1 MEQLTLLKDLVVVL
15 GVAVFVVAVLHRA
28 GIPNIAGFIISG
40 IIVGPDI
47 LGLVGDVHDVELLAE
62 IGVALLLFGIGLE
75 ISLDKLKRLW
85 WPILRGGFLQVSLT
99 TGATLGICLLLGF
112 PPASALFVGFLV
124 SLSSTA
130 IVLRGLDERGE
141 IDAPHGRL
149 TLGILVFQDL
159 AVVPMMLL
167 IPFLAS
173 TGEGGNILFALFKS
187 LVIITA
193 VLVAARIVLPRALR
207 FIARTRQR
215 NLFVLTVLLICMGTA
230 WMISASGVSL
240 ALGAFLA
247 GIVVASSEY
256 RHQALA
262 DLIPFRDVFTSLFF
276 VSVGML
282 LNTSQVLEYI
292 PEVLMILGLI
302 LVGKFVLV
310 LATGL
315 MMRLPI
321 AISALAAVS
330 LTQVG
335 EFSIVLKRAAD
346 GTGLLPEPFGGNLLT
361 AAILSM
367 LITPFLYL
375 AAPKIA
381 AGVGRMK
388 TLMRFLD
395 VETADEA
402 EQDDRPLTDH
412 VIIGGYGFAGAEL
425 ARSLDECGV
434 PYLIG
439 ELNIDNVKKARSEG
453 RRAYFGDI
461 TSPEVLHKLGI
472 EKAREFVVVINDPT
486 ALEKAIRSARE
497 IAPDTYII
505 ARTRYLL
512 DTVPLLEAGANLVV
526 PAEREAAAE
535 VASTVLR
542 RYSVDSERLKAQ
554 LSRIRNISEEE
565 I

>member
-1 MEQLTLLKDLVVVL
+1 MEQLSLLKDLVVVL
-15 GVAVFVVAVLHRA
+15 GVAVFVVAVLYRA

-40 IIVGPDI
+40 IIVGPDV
-47 LGLVGDVHDVELLAE
+47 LGLIGDVHQVELLAE

-99 TGATLGICLLLGF
+99 TAAALGLCIAFGF
-112 PPASALFVGFLV
+112 PAATALFVGFLV

-193 VLVAARIVLPRALR
+193 VLVAARMVLPRALR

-282 LNTSQVLEYI
+282 LKTNQVIEYI
-292 PEVLMILGLI
+292 PDVLMILGLI
-302 LVGKFVLV
+302 LVGKFIIV

-315 MMRLPI
+315 IMRLPI

-335 EFSIVLKRAAD
+335 EFSLVLKRAAD
-346 GTGLLPEPFGGNLLT
+346 STGLLPEPFGGNLLT

-375 AAPKIA
+375 AAPTIA

-402 EQDDRPLTDH
+402 EQDNRPLTDH

-425 ARSLDECGV
+425 AKSLDECGV

-472 EKAREFVVVINDPT
+472 ERAREFVVAINDPT

-512 DTVPLLEAGANLVV
+512 DTVPLLEAGANMVI

-535 VASTVLR
+535 VASTVLG
-542 RYSVDSERLKAQ
+542 RYNVDSDRLRAQ
-554 LSRIRNISEEE
+554 LSRIRNIAEEE
-565 I
+565 V